1 MMKTNHFMIHRWLIL
16 LIIFSFIWIG
26 GPFAQ
31 TKNPDI
37 SIITDFRTFTHDNTA
52 LAAEKNRLNLSLEEI
67 EIALQGYLNPYA
79 RADIYLAKHGIE
91 GALEI
96 EEANATFLRGLPLG
110 LNIKVGKYLVDFSKL
125 NLLHPHAYPF
135 VERPLLHRIYFGDD
149 GFNDTGINAS
159 LLLPTGSVYSEVSFN
174 VLKGDF
180 VQGHHHHGE
189 EQASEA
195 EAEEENEEQAL
206 GYTGRF
212 SNHLQISDYGNL
224 ELGMSGATAIYD
236 THENLRLMLGG
247 FDVKYKWRPNKY
259 RSFTIQAE
267 AIFNRRDVIHGEHEH
282 GGTEPEAPAEPEIEQ
297 VNTFGFLAF
306 ANYQFRQRWNI
317 GAKAEW
323 LQAPDSKDEKY
334 QAYSVFAGFAP
345 MEETSVIRL
354 LLAREQHPGED
365 TVNKALIQVLFSLG
379 PHKAHVF

>member
-1 MMKTNHFMIHRWLIL
+1 MKPSHFIINKCLIPL
-16 LIIFSFIWIG
+16 FIFSLVTINLL
-26 GPFAQ
+26 FAQ

-37 SIITDFRTFTHDNTA
+37 SIITDFRTFTHDDAA
-52 LAAEKNRLNLSLEEI
+52 LSAEKNKLNLSLHEI
-67 EIALQGYLNPYA
+67 ELALQGYLNPYA

-91 GALEI
+91 GPLEI
-96 EEANATFLRGLPLG
+96 EEASATFLRGLPLG

-125 NLLHPHAYPF
+125 NLLHPHAYLF

-180 VQGHHHHGE
+180 VRGHHHEGDEHAHE
-189 EQASEA
+189 TEA
-195 EAEEENEEQAL
+195 EDDEEQAL

-212 SNHLQISDYGNL
+212 SNHFQVSDYANL
-224 ELGMSGATAIYD
+224 ELGVSGATAIYD

-247 FDVKYKWRPNKY
+247 FDFKYKWRPNKY
-259 RSFTIQAE
+259 RSFTLQAE
-267 AIFNRRDVIHGEHEH
+267 ALFNRRELIPGGHEH
-282 GGTEPEAPAEPEIEQ
+282 QAEPADSLETEIET

-323 LQAPDSKDEKY
+323 LQAPDSQDEKY
-334 QAYSVFAGFAP
+334 HAYSVFAGFAP

-354 LLAREQHPGED
+354 LFSREQHPGED
-365 TVNKALIQVLFSLG
+365 AVHKALIQVLFSLG